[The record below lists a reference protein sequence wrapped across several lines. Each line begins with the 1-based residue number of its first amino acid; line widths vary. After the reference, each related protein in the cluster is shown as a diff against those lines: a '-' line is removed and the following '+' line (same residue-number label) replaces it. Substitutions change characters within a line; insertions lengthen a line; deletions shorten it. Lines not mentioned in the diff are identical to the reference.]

1 MTLCIHKRP
10 PFKLSFVRLLLFNIP
25 VKECK
30 LDHYVSRY
38 LLKIPME
45 CSINIVDRRLLDNKD
60 FWSVVIWG

>member
-1 MTLCIHKRP
+1 MTLCT

-25 VKECK
+25 VKERK
-30 LDHYVSRY
+30 LDHYVSLY

-60 FWSVVIWG
+60 FWSVVVWG